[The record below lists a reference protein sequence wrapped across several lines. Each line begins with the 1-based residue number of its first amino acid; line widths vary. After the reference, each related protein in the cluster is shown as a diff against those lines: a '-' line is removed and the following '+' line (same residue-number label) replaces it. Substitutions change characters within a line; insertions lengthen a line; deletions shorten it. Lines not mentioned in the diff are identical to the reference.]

1 MRINTPPIALPSQR
15 CSDHGNRASNAAA
28 PMPSQAGQWRGA
40 SGGGVRVSSVMW
52 GFYWR
57 GRLRYPVRM
66 RADLT
71 ERVLRGLYSAALYVL
86 VPITLYHL
94 IWRGFRQR
102 AYFQRWS
109 ERYAS
114 YPAIAVKTPLWL
126 HAVSVGEVNA
136 AAPLVTRLLQDHPG
150 LRLVVTTITPTGSER
165 VQALWG
171 DAVVHVYLPYD
182 LPGAVARFL
191 DHFRPTVALIVETE
205 LWPNLLFACRD
216 RGIPAHILNA
226 RLSARS
232 LRGYRVLGPLIRRAL
247 RSVHLVAA
255 QSEQDGKRF
264 ARLGADPGRVVVTGN
279 LKFDTLPVDN
289 SDFVREFR
297 AHRRSGPAWIAAST
311 HEDEEAAV
319 LEAHRAVLQRH
330 PDALLL
336 WAPRHPERFRAVAQ
350 RATEAGFSVSMRSEQ
365 RWPQAGTQVFVIDT
379 LGELARFYACAGVAF
394 VGGSLQ
400 AIGGHNLLEPAATGT
415 AILSGPHLH
424 NFADIAKRL
433 REAEAMRIVDDAA
446 ALAAALLELF
456 ADDVARERMAANAQ
470 HLLQAGRGALERT
483 MALIEPA
490 LPK

>member
-1 MRINTPPIALPSQR
+1 
-15 CSDHGNRASNAAA
+15 
-28 PMPSQAGQWRGA
+28 
-40 SGGGVRVSSVMW
+40 
-52 GFYWR
+52 
-57 GRLRYPVRM
+57 M
-66 RADLT
+66 RANLT
-71 ERVLRGLYSAALYVL
+71 ERVLRGLYSAALYIL
-86 VPITLYHL
+86 APITLYHL

-102 AYFQRWS
+102 AYFQRWN

-114 YPAIAVKTPLWL
+114 YPAVAAKTPLWL

-136 AAPLVTRLLQDHPG
+136 AAPLVTRLLHDHPG

-191 DHFRPTVALIVETE
+191 EHFKPRLALIVETE

-216 RGIPAHILNA
+216 RGIPTHILNA

-247 RSVHLVAA
+247 RGVHLVAA
-255 QSEQDGKRF
+255 QSDEDGKRF
-264 ARLGADPGRVVVTGN
+264 ISLGAHPERVVVTGN

-289 SDFVREFR
+289 TDFVREFR
-297 AHRRSGPAWIAAST
+297 GHRGTGPAWIAAST
-311 HEDEEAAV
+311 HEEEEALV
-319 LEAHRAVLQRH
+319 IEAHRRVLQAHPRAVLV
-330 PDALLL
+330 
-336 WAPRHPERFRAVAQ
+336 WAPRHPERFRAVCQ
-350 RATEAGFSVSMRSEQ
+350 RAADAGLVVAARSEQ
-365 RWPQAGTQVFVIDT
+365 RWPGPGTQVFGVDT
-379 LGELARFYACAGVAF
+379 LGELARFYACATVGF

-400 AIGGHNLLEPAATGT
+400 PVGGHNLLEPAATGT

-433 REAEAMRIVDDAA
+433 QEAEAMRVVDDAP
-446 ALAAALLELF
+446 ALGTALLELF
-456 ADDVARERMAANAQ
+456 ADEEARERMAANAQ
-470 HLLQAGRGALERT
+470 QLLQAGRGALERT

-490 LPK
+490 LPPAGQAPPV